1 MLLCDPEFHI
11 YVQLREPIDGPNAPD
26 VIMVINE
33 WVWGRRFELWV
44 VSADFVADSNKR
56 QQVATGS
63 SERRQLSEQ
72 PDSIMSFILSKKK
85 RFKFRVDFDLDEL
98 SSVPFVNGVL
108 FCKVR
113 LLDGGFAQES
123 SR

>member
-1 MLLCDPEFHI
+1 M
-11 YVQLREPIDGPNAPD
+11 
-26 VIMVINE
+26 
-33 WVWGRRFELWV
+33 
-44 VSADFVADSNKR
+44 SADFVADSNKR
-56 QQVATGS
+56 QQAATDS
-63 SERRQLSEQ
+63 SERRQL
-72 PDSIMSFILSKKK
+72 SIMSFILSKKK